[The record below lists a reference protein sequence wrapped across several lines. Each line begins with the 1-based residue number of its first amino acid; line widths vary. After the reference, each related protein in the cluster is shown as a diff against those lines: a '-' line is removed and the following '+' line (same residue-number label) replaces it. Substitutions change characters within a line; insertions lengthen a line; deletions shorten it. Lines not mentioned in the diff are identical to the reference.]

1 MGAERGRFLRET
13 GKVLK
18 VLIKLTVVM
27 ALTYIKIQQ
36 IVPVKLVSFLVHQL
50 YLNEAVM
57 CTDKIASL
65 HLG

>member
-1 MGAERGRFLRET
+1 
-13 GKVLK
+13 
-18 VLIKLTVVM
+18 M

-65 HLG
+65 HLGWFLKL